1 MVQRLHR
8 PSKALGFKMSR
19 ALLLIFSLALSHIC
33 SDQNLSGQEFRI
45 ESQVYAGQSTQPIS
59 HNVTLFTS
67 KLICD
72 ARLSNEVE
80 SKPVEYVVFDTRQ
93 KTLILLDTQRE
104 VRAEILDLELLKML
118 EGLRRETMQN
128 DRTKFLTNDTFEEET
143 DWSDGW
149 VTLTSPSITYRF
161 RGSQPE
167 DVSFLPPYFEFLD
180 HFTRLKASDPT
191 MIPPFPRMKLNQ
203 SIKKLGW
210 IPDEVQIDARRNGL
224 FREPFK
230 AYSKHV
236 LTKGLSTSDQE
247 TIEQA
252 KKHWMQY
259 KEVPLTEYRGIEKK
273 SLLAALKKTQA
284 SNESANT
291 IIQK

>member
-1 MVQRLHR
+1 
-8 PSKALGFKMSR
+8 MSR
-19 ALLLIFSLALSHIC
+19 ALLLIFSLALTAIC
-33 SDQNLSGQEFRI
+33 LNQDLSGQEFRI
-45 ESQVYAGQSTQPIS
+45 ESQVYAAQSTQPIS
-59 HNVTLFTS
+59 HNVTLFTP
-67 KLICD
+67 KLIYD
-72 ARLSNEVE
+72 TRLSNDAEP
-80 SKPVEYVVFDTRQ
+80 KPIEHVVFDTRQ

-104 VRAEILDLELLKML
+104 VRVEILDLELLKIL

-167 DVSFLPPYFEFLD
+167 DISFLPLYFEFLD

-203 SIKKLGW
+203 AIKKLGW

-224 FREPFK
+224 FREPIK
-230 AYSKHV
+230 AFSKHV
-236 LTKGLSTSDQE
+236 LTKGLTTSDQE
-247 TIEQA
+247 MIEQV
-252 KKHWMQY
+252 KKQWMQY
-259 KEVPLTEYRGIEKK
+259 KEVPLIEYRGIEKK
-273 SLLAALKKTQA
+273 SILAALKKAQGSTDSENA
-284 SNESANT
+284 T
-291 IIQK
+291 IRK